1 MQVIAL
7 VPAALAAFV
16 FYTLVASSFFSDGW
30 VLPST
35 SLIAALVLA
44 VEAVGGLA
52 LLGHWFE
59 RFDLS
64 GERPA

>member
-7 VPAALAAFV
+7 VPPALAAFV
-16 FYTLVASSFFSDGW
+16 FYTLLARPILGDPL
-30 VLPST
+30 VLPFT
-35 SLIAALVLA
+35 SLVAAVVLTG
-44 VEAVGGLA
+44 EAVGGLA

-59 RFDLS
+59 RYDLS